1 MKLYFSDQALP
12 NTVTKSIFL
21 AGPSPR
27 SADVYD
33 WRHDALKYLEQIGF
47 DGEVLIP
54 IPFKKF
60 YGESDDPSW
69 TYIGQITWEENAR
82 ELADKILFW
91 VARDIAGHM
100 PGFTT
105 NVEYGLDLKGG
116 KIVYGRPNEADK
128 IRYLDDLYQKL
139 KKIPFADLNAMLDD
153 TVASLGEGALRTE
166 GEVHVPLLIWN
177 TEQFQSWYGNLKQ
190 AGNKLIHAKLLQHLS
205 IPNFG
210 VFSYVLAVNV
220 WIEQEKRFK
229 SNEVIYSRKDI
240 SSVIAYY
247 PSNEGNYV
255 AFIKEFRSPV
265 NNSEGLVY
273 ELPSGSS
280 AKNIAPEV
288 NAQHELFEETGLFV
302 KDIERFNYVTT
313 KQLVA
318 TLSTHQAHT
327 YKIKLEK
334 EEFDFLVNQQDTNAK
349 MGNAKENEATYVCMI
364 KDKDLAKY
372 PIDYANIGMIF
383 TALYT

>member
-1 MKLYFSDQALP
+1 MKLYFSDQPLP
-12 NTVTKSIFL
+12 STVTKSIFL

-54 IPFKKF
+54 IPMKKF

-82 ELADKILFW
+82 ELADKIVFW
-91 VARDIAGHM
+91 VARDIAGNM

-116 KIVYGRPNEADK
+116 KVVYGRPNEADK
-128 IRYLDDLYQKL
+128 IRYLDDLYQKR
-139 KKIPFADLNAMLDD
+139 KMIPFSELDALLKY
-153 TVASLGEGALRTE
+153 TVDALGEGALRTE
-166 GEVHVPLLIWN
+166 GEVHVPLMIWN
-177 TEQFQSWYGNLKQ
+177 TEQFQSWYGNLKE
-190 AGNKLIHAKLLQHLS
+190 AGNKLVNAKLLQHLH
-205 IPNFG
+205 IEGFG
-210 VFSYVLAVNV
+210 IFSYVMAVNV
-220 WIEQEKRFK
+220 WVEKEKRFK
-229 SNEVIYSRKDI
+229 SNELIYSRKDI
-240 SSVIAYY
+240 SSVVAYY
-247 PSNEGNYV
+247 PSEEGNYV

-265 NNSEGLVY
+265 NNSAGMVY

-280 AKNIAPEV
+280 AKSIAPEV
-288 NAQHELFEETGLFV
+288 NAQHELFEETGLLV
-302 KDIERFNYVTT
+302 KDVNRFQFVAK

-334 EEFDFLVNQQDTNAK
+334 EEFEFLMEQEKNAVK
-349 MGNAKENEATYVCMI
+349 MGNKKEGEATYVCMI
-364 KDKDLAKY
+364 KEKDFVNY

-383 TALYT
+383 AALQG